1 MINHD
6 ISQDHD
12 ISQNHDISRDKS
24 IKKIV
29 INENLSWY
37 VL

>member
-29 INENLSWY
+29 FNIHKLCGD
-37 VL
+37 